1 MTADGQPHADAD
13 SRPDAGDQA
22 EAAGVGGTVDRLHTG
37 PDSRTATRTGGSHH
51 RGVELHQRNQTVEQS
66 NTADSDVPLRL
77 TALIRLA
84 EGRPPKI
91 SAVVRK
97 LHKWEDNGDR
107 TWFEDLLQQ
116 TVPDHAWEILQL
128 DSEWDQVVGFAAR
141 FSMDHFPL
149 WDQYL
154 QMNQEWAQEEPE
166 DSYLESNPYTL
177 LKQGIPF
184 QLMGF
189 TWEDQHEMWDQV
201 RDGLSALAL
210 LAETPDYDHLNAWG
224 LGGMRVA
231 WLEAASGSIPEET
244 LRRIPDGGIPLEMLE
259 QAVRGT
265 PLDAA
270 PLAAMWVHGVTGT
283 FFLDEYF
290 PDDNSCGYSDPWE
303 HEIIEIASQEWARA
317 KPILD
322 GIDRLATWLE
332 EDLPARF
339 RQMLNF
345 IIERLETIPEYR
357 GAKNGGKR

>member
-1 MTADGQPHADAD
+1 M
-13 SRPDAGDQA
+13 
-22 EAAGVGGTVDRLHTG
+22 
-37 PDSRTATRTGGSHH
+37 
-51 RGVELHQRNQTVEQS
+51 
-66 NTADSDVPLRL
+66 
-77 TALIRLA
+77 
-84 EGRPPKI
+84 I
-91 SAVVRK
+91 SAVIMK
-97 LHKWEDNGDR
+97 LRGWESSGDR
-107 TWFEDLLQQ
+107 AWFEELVQQ
-116 TVPDHAWEILQL
+116 TLPDHAWEILQL

-210 LAETPDYDHLNAWG
+210 LAETPDYDHLDAWG

-270 PLAAMWVHGVTGT
+270 PLAAMWVHGSTGT

-303 HEIIEIASQEWARA
+303 HEIIEFATQEWTRA
-317 KPILD
+317 KAIID
-322 GIDRLATWLE
+322 RIDRLADWLE
-332 EDLPARF
+332 EDLAERF
-339 RQMLNF
+339 GQMLDF
-345 IIERLETIPEYR
+345 ILERLETIPEYH
-357 GAKNGGKR
+357 GGENSGKSSVKNGEAK